1 MTLISLRRPSA
12 TKPNTSS
19 DEYRDFVNSFSRAV
33 NRYTKECID
42 NPAVNIFEDTKQF
55 RIELAAPGYTK
66 KDFSINV
73 EKDVL
78 TISANPELNEDVN
91 KNFIQCEFA
100 KGSFQRSFTLGKS
113 IDSSKIGASS
123 KDGILTI
130 ILPKR
135 EEAIE
140 KPARTI
146 SID

>member
-1 MTLISLRRPSA
+1 MTLISLKRPSA
-12 TKPNTSS
+12 SKPYSTS

-33 NRYTKECID
+33 NRYAKECSD
-42 NPAVNIFEDTKQF
+42 TPAVNIIEEPNQF
-55 RIELAAPGYTK
+55 RIELAAPGYSK
-66 KDFSINV
+66 KDFSINI

-78 TISANPELNEDVN
+78 TISANPEINEDVEN
-91 KNFIQCEFA
+91 NIIQCEFG
-100 KGSFQRSFTLGKS
+100 KGSFQRSFTMGRS
-113 IDSSKIGASS
+113 IDSTKIGASS